1 MPRTA
6 IDQASWLYTWE
17 KSHIGLVTL
26 RRRRVDCGINII
38 LKSDDEKVTMS
49 NSRTALVTGATKG
62 IGFAISSHL
71 NQLGW
76 SVVGIA
82 RHPIDNFPG
91 TLLLCDLADTKQTS
105 EMLQQLLER
114 TSIDAVVNNAGVAA
128 PQSLENLDLETL
140 QRVMDLNVRASVQVT
155 QACLPS
161 LKRSRAGRIVNVCSR
176 AIFGARDRT
185 AYAAAK
191 SALVGITRTWALEL
205 APIGITVNAVAPGP
219 IETELFRKTR
229 PVGSEGERKIL
240 STIPM
245 QRLGTPSEV
254 ASLITFL
261 LSDGASFVTGQV
273 ISVDGGGSL
282 GGR

>member
-1 MPRTA
+1 
-6 IDQASWLYTWE
+6 
-17 KSHIGLVTL
+17 V
-26 RRRRVDCGINII
+26 
-38 LKSDDEKVTMS
+38 SDDEKANM
-49 NSRTALVTGATKG
+49 NNRRTALVTGATKG
-62 IGFAISSHL
+62 IGFALSSQL
-71 NQLGW
+71 NQSGW
-76 SVVGIA
+76 EVVGIA
-82 RHPIDNFPG
+82 RQPIDNFPG
-91 TLLLCDLADTKQTS
+91 TLVLCDLANTQQTD
-105 EMLQQLLER
+105 EMLQKLLER

-128 PQSLENLDLETL
+128 PQSLENLDLGTL
-140 QRVMDLNVRASVQVT
+140 QRVFDLNVRASVQVT

-161 LKRSRAGRIVNVCSR
+161 LKRSSAGRIVNVCSR

-229 PVGSEGERKIL
+229 PVGSDGERKIL

-261 LSDGASFVTGQV
+261 LSEGASFVTGQV

-282 GGR
+282 GGK

>member
-1 MPRTA
+1 MSYLERLLL
-6 IDQASWLYTWE
+6 ASQV
-17 KSHIGLVTL
+17 I
-26 RRRRVDCGINII
+26 VD
-38 LKSDDEKVTMS
+38 ERVTMN

-62 IGFAISSHL
+62 IGFALSTQL
-71 NQLGW
+71 NQAGW
-76 SVVGIA
+76 NVLGIA
-82 RHPIDNFPG
+82 RHPVDDFPG
-91 TLLLCDLADTKQTS
+91 KLLLCDLSDAQQTR
-105 EMLQQLLER
+105 EMLEKLLER
-114 TSIDAVVNNAGVAA
+114 TSIDAVVNNAGVAS
-128 PQSLENLDLETL
+128 PQSLETLELETL
-140 QRVMDLNVRASVQVT
+140 QKVFDLNVRASVQIA

-161 LKRSRAGRIVNVCSR
+161 LKRSSAGRIVNVCSR

-191 SALVGITRTWALEL
+191 SALVGVTRTWALEL

-219 IETELFRKTR
+219 IDTELFRKNR
-229 PVGSEGERKIL
+229 PVGSEGERQIL

-261 LSDGASFVTGQV
+261 LSEGASFVTGQV

-282 GGR
+282 GGK